1 MPTLLMLKALP
12 WRLIGIVSI
21 AFAVLAL
28 FAHDRMVVAQ
38 NVKLKAQIAKLV
50 DQSREKQSEVREVIR
65 QGKDRVVVVEREA
78 KRVESAPLE
87 GECRTPKLVLE
98 ADI

>member
-1 MPTLLMLKALP
+1 MLKALP
-12 WRLIGIVSI
+12 WRLIGAGAVLI
-21 AFAVLAL
+21 AFLAL

-38 NVKLKAQIAKLV
+38 NEKLKAQIAKLV
-50 DQSREKQSEVREVIR
+50 DQSKQKQSEVREVIK

-78 KRVESAPLE
+78 TKVENAPLP
-87 GECRTPKLVLE
+87 GGCRTPDAVLN